1 MKEQLITP
9 ATDNV
14 LKGIVAAILTPL
26 TKEGRIDT
34 ARLIAHAKRMFECGC
49 SGVSTFGTTG
59 EGVAF
64 SRLEKKAAHAAL
76 LEADV
81 KPHQI
86 LPAVMS
92 TAVEDAADLLRDINE
107 MGCGQVLF
115 LPPFYYPNLTAAGF
129 SRFIDLMY
137 QRAGNPDI
145 GLLLYNIPAM
155 SGITITHDVLDQ
167 LLKDHG
173 SRIIGVKDS
182 TGDLQSGL
190 AFRQHYPQLD
200 IFTGDDRVLTK
211 LVSAGGTGLIGGM
224 PNLYAKDIVALYHA
238 GESTKGDALAK
249 MAAERI
255 STIDAN
261 GGLLAL
267 KQTLAE
273 QTSDPAWQHAAP
285 PVGNPV

>member
-1 MKEQLITP
+1 MKEQPISP

-34 ARLIAHAKRMFECGC
+34 KRLIAHAKRMLESGC

-64 SRLEKKAAHAAL
+64 SRTEKKAAHEAL
-76 LEADV
+76 LEAGV

-92 TAVEDAADLLRDINE
+92 TAVEDAADLLRDIND

-115 LPPFYYPNLTAAGF
+115 LPPFYYPNLSADGF

-155 SGITITHDVLDQ
+155 SRITITHDVLDQ

-173 SRIIGVKDS
+173 SRIVGVKDS
-182 TGDLQSGL
+182 TGDIQSGL
-190 AFRQHYPQLD
+190 AFRQNYPQLD
-200 IFTGDDRVLTK
+200 VFTGDDRVLTK
-211 LVSAGGTGLIGGM
+211 LVSAGGMGLIGGM

-238 GESTKGDALAK
+238 GESTKGDSLAK

-267 KQTLAE
+267 KRTLAE
-273 QTSDPAWQHAAP
+273 QTNDPAWQHPAP
-285 PVGNPV
+285 PVGNPT